1 MRKQS
6 VRAIAMQ
13 AIVAALYVVLTWAV
27 APLSFGAV
35 QFRFS
40 EIMILIVFV
49 DKRYGPA
56 MILACAL
63 ANCFSPLGIVDVIF
77 GTAATFC
84 AVECIKRSKSLLI
97 ATLWPTLFCVIIG
110 VELNVVSDLPFLF
123 TTFTIMLGEFVVVT
137 CIGYPIFKALMK
149 NEALLKLIKLD

>member
-40 EIMILIVFV
+40 EIMILLVFI

-56 MILACAL
+56 MILACA
-63 ANCFSPLGIVDVIF
+63 
-77 GTAATFC
+77 
-84 AVECIKRSKSLLI
+84 
-97 ATLWPTLFCVIIG
+97 
-110 VELNVVSDLPFLF
+110 
-123 TTFTIMLGEFVVVT
+123 
-137 CIGYPIFKALMK
+137 
-149 NEALLKLIKLD
+149 